1 MACAVSTLTA
11 TPRDDTC
18 AEIGAVEKVAAANSR
33 PMSDPVLIASLC
45 LAPTEWAPPIKRTAL
60 TARAI
65 QHTLG
70 VWIEP
75 LSHNAA
81 KQKRRAIGRAA
92 SERSKS
98 GRDLCQHVPDFHP
111 QCDKSNAGGR
121 HQQDPN
127 RAFDQSHGHWE
138 NAPRT
143 FLCPRGPP
151 VLPITRLAP
160 RDKLLMV
167 GSRKVSARVTP
178 FLTLL
183 LRMAVGRWASVD

>member
-81 KQKRRAIGRAA
+81 KQ
-92 SERSKS
+92 
-98 GRDLCQHVPDFHP
+98 
-111 QCDKSNAGGR
+111 NGGR
-121 HQQDPN
+121 
-127 RAFDQSHGHWE
+127 
-138 NAPRT
+138 
-143 FLCPRGPP
+143 
-151 VLPITRLAP
+151 LAG
-160 RDKLLMV
+160 RQA
-167 GSRKVSARVTP
+167 SARKADVTYVSTFQTSIP
-178 FLTLL
+178 NATNPTQAAAISRTQIAPLTKAMGIGKMPPGLSYALEGLL
-183 LRMAVGRWASVD
+183 CCQSRVWHPVINC